1 MLNMDQSIKA
11 GVYGFL
17 LAIIINLFSPIYL
30 YFVPSF
36 LAAIF
41 VIYIFRLG
49 TLKDGLV
56 AAFITYIFSEGI
68 LDTISLATLYLTS
81 EPYTLSVDIWIVFS
95 PIVSSITA
103 LIAGYAGVWLA
114 QKRTPAQEFPPPIP
128 PQSPPV

>member
-1 MLNMDQSIKA
+1 MDRSITA
-11 GVYGFL
+11 GVSGFL
-17 LAIIINLFSPIYL
+17 LAIVINLFSPIYL

-49 TLKDGLV
+49 TFKDGLV
-56 AAFITYIFSEGI
+56 AAFITYIFNEGI
-68 LDTISLATLYLTS
+68 LDTMGLATLYLAS
-81 EPYTLSVDIWIVFS
+81 ESYTLSIDVWIVFS

-103 LIAGYAGVWLA
+103 LMAGYVGVWLS
-114 QKRTPAQEFPPPIP
+114 QKRKPAQELPPPIP